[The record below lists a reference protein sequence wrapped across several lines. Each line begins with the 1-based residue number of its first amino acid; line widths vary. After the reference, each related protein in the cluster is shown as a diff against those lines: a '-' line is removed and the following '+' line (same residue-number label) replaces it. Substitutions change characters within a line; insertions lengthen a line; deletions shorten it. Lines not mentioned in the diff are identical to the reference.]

1 LDGDFFMP
9 KYKQQDEQISDGVN
23 LLISI
28 LVRYPEIGTISFDPQ
43 KNWLKLTFMLSTIPS
58 PIDFSNIKHLLLNS
72 IIAYTTLEGL
82 PLKTFDIQL
91 ATYDHVAMLSIFRD
105 VHTISKNEIAL
116 LIILLRGKLKNH
128 LITDYND
135 TLLEEDL
142 LIQEEVI
149 EDMLIN
155 IKKHHTENGLIGIRE
170 DGRVLVF
177 NK

>member
-1 LDGDFFMP
+1 MH
-9 KYKQQDEQISDGVN
+9 KYKQNDEQISDGVN

-28 LVRYPEIGTISFDPQ
+28 LVRYPEIGTISFDPDN
-43 KNWLKLTFMLSTIPS
+43 NWLKLTFMMSTIPS
-58 PIDFSNIKHLLLNS
+58 QTEFLNIKNLLLNS
-72 IIAYTTLEGL
+72 VIAYTTLEDVSF
-82 PLKTFDIQL
+82 KTLDIQL
-91 ATYDHVAMLSIFRD
+91 DTYDQVAMLSIFRD

-116 LIILLRGKLKNH
+116 LITLLRGKFKNH

-135 TLLEEDL
+135 SLLEEDL

-149 EDMLIN
+149 EDMLTS
-155 IKKHHTENGLIGIRE
+155 IKKHHTENRLIGIRE